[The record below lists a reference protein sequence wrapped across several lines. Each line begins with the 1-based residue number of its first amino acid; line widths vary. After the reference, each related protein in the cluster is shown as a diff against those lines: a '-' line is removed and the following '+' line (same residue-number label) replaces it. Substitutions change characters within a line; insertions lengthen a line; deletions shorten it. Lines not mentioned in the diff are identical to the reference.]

1 MKNTNLFLFLFAL
14 LLTQCTFSGKEATAP
29 ELPDIAVSAA
39 DFDTIYKGKEI
50 KLFSL
55 INKSGMIVQVCNY
68 GARIVS
74 ILIPGN
80 DGGYRDVVLG
90 YNTIGE
96 YLNDPM
102 NQGCVVGRYAN
113 RIAKGRFEL
122 DGAAFQLEINNGE
135 NTLHSG
141 SSTYSK
147 VVWDVYHSGD
157 SVFMHYVSP
166 HMDGGFP
173 GELRV
178 TVAYVLTD
186 NNTLELT
193 YEAETS
199 LKTVVNFT
207 NHAYFNLAGEGSG
220 DISNQYIKINGD
232 FITPVNS
239 QMIPTGDL
247 MPVDNTP
254 FDLRSEVKIGKM
266 IDDTHEQLIF
276 GKGYD
281 HNWVLTKETPGTL
294 SLAASCRDEGT
305 GIQLNVYTTEPG
317 IQFYTGNFMNGTVS
331 GKSGSLYAARNG
343 FALEAQ
349 HFPDSPN
356 HPNFPSTVLEP
367 GNKYF
372 QKTVLEFNF

>member
-1 MKNTNLFLFLFAL
+1 MKNTNLLLFLFSL
-14 LLTQCTFSGKEATAP
+14 LLAQCTFSGKEATAP
-29 ELPDIAVSAA
+29 ELPDIAVNAA
-39 DFDTIYKGKEI
+39 DFDTIYKGKEVN
-50 KLFSL
+50 LFNL
-55 INKSGMIVQVCNY
+55 INKNGMVVQVCNY

-74 ILIPGN
+74 ILLPGD
-80 DGGYRDVVLG
+80 DGGYRAVVLG
-90 YNTIGE
+90 YKTIGE

-122 DGAAFQLEINNGE
+122 DGVAFQLEINNGE

-186 NNTLELT
+186 SNTLELT

-199 LKTVVNFT
+199 AKTVINLT
-207 NHAYFNLAGEGSG
+207 NHTYFNLAGEGSG
-220 DISNQYIKINGD
+220 DVSNQYIKIFGD

-266 IDDTHEQLIF
+266 IEGTHEQLIF

-281 HNWVLTKETPGTL
+281 HNWVLNKEIPGTL
-294 SLAASCRDEGT
+294 SLAASCRDVGT
-305 GIQLNVYTTEPG
+305 GFQLNVYTTEPG

-331 GKSGSLYAARNG
+331 GKSGGLYAARNG

-356 HPNFPSTVLEP
+356 HHNFPSTVLEP